1 MKPINP
7 KSVRNRL
14 ERDFT
19 PFSSNMVGEKLS
31 QDQNIHKKQTLKQ
44 LWRLKIKSL
53 YESTCKGLSNKR
65 VRLLYQDEAG
75 FGRISKPSA
84 CWAPRGMRPTVPCH
98 HVREFRYCYGA
109 VDAHTGDAFLSL
121 QELVTQL
128 GWTNFYSNYPPI
140 IRMIIW
146 FWSWI
151 MLVFIPRTS
160 WMNSATLFLTPT
172 ALFTRFESYWASLGY
187 LEKKWQIY

>member
-84 CWAPRGMRPTVPCH
+84 CWAPRGMRPTVPYH
-98 HVREFRYCYGA
+98 HGSWISLLLRSCWCPYRRYFFIIAGACNTAWMNEFLQQ
-109 VDAHTGDAFLSL
+109 LSAY
-121 QELVTQL
+121 
-128 GWTNFYSNYPPI
+128 YSNDYLI
-140 IRMIIW
+140 
-146 FWSWI
+146 
-151 MLVFIPRTS
+151 LVMDNASFHPK
-160 WMNSATLFLTPT
+160 NTLD
-172 ALFTRFESYWASLGY
+172 EN
-187 LEKKWQIY
+187 